1 MPQPS
6 LHEILDTAL
15 ERAVAITTGRDDAQP
30 RPGQVALAHDALTA
44 MLVAG
49 QAAGAA
55 PTGVGK
61 ALDLRTPIA
70 TPSGWTTMGEIKV
83 GDVVF
88 DETGAETTVTWISNV
103 MTDRACYEVAFS
115 DGSSIIADADHQW
128 ATVTRSLR
136 FKQAERRR
144 MESGKGKNSL
154 GRLQHLDE
162 LRALRTRVEQSG
174 SSMTRREVSDRFPDF
189 QDALLRARSRLNSR
203 NLGKSEAFDIRPALD
218 EVISRTQKISAL
230 SQDPPDEFEVMT
242 TAQMSSTLVCGDAL
256 NHAVR
261 VAGPLDTKMADL
273 PIDPYLLGVWLGDGS
288 SGAGN
293 VTSGTEDFDEL
304 MKNVQSAGY
313 HINVSERKNHSFKL
327 AFLQPRPDLCPYG
340 HDDFVPNMG
349 ERVNRTCVTCVKTRP
364 SKDNRSRENRWNEPL
379 TLHLRQLGVLCSKH
393 IPSSYLRASIEQRHA
408 LLQGIMDTDGTASG
422 RKCGIDLCNERLAID
437 VFELIVSLGIRATIR
452 TAPATISELVDGVR
466 RTRVVGTRWR
476 MSFTTNTPMFRFER
490 KLAMQMRGKPSPG
503 TNARF
508 RYVTGIRP
516 VETRPVRCIQVSSP
530 NHLFLAGKT
539 MIPTH
544 NSIAYSIPAALL
556 AAKRLERTVI
566 ATESLNL
573 QSQLVEKDLPVVV
586 EAIERVTG
594 TRPRFALLKGWS
606 NYVCAASAYQA
617 ACDIAGIEARPPS
630 SPLKGLI
637 DAKDALNNTAFFTN
651 EVEVVKWALEEN
663 IEPRSGDRAGLTI
676 DATDEMW
683 NSVSTTSAECPG
695 ALQCPFGDVCRPGIA
710 RETAGEADIIVTN
723 HAMLAIQA
731 ANTVKVVIGNKTVG
745 PIHHLVVDEA
755 HGLANTVRSQGA
767 TVVNAARLFDV
778 LRSVEHLYS
787 GSPGKTK
794 DLRTS
799 GLGVMAELDAHL
811 AKTLRGKTSFTIA
824 PKDECLGEG
833 LSGLVVAW
841 LDAARRLVPRPDS
854 SVVMGEI
861 RARYRAISKIDV
873 LKNAVGSIAT
883 DAMNVARW
891 VETDNRFNRAP
902 IKGLESLTG
911 ATLRLS
917 PVDVGPML
925 RSNLYEAQ
933 LGTYASTDDGDV
945 EMGQSEEALPMS
957 VVVLSATLPQSSV
970 VDLGIVARRV
980 EYPSPFTVAF
990 ANSALFVP
998 KASSEDLAELC
1009 FMENG
1014 KYRFNTSAHAEWASR
1029 YINQLVAA
1037 NGGSAL
1043 VLSSTTNA
1051 GKRYAEALRMA
1062 HPDLVVHS
1070 QWDGPTKC
1078 VVAEWRQDIG
1088 SVLVGTRSLMTGV
1101 DAPGT
1106 TCDLVIIDRVP
1117 RSAGN
1122 PVDDARTAKV
1132 QERLSIDRWSA
1143 DRLTYASDASLLMTQ
1158 AAGRL
1163 IRAVTDSGLVAI
1175 LDPRL
1180 LKSAVSG
1187 LRYPEPTRQIYMS
1200 AFESFATK
1208 ISDPKKAIEW
1218 IAAHKAR
1225 TSPLDARR

>member
-1 MPQPS
+1 
-6 LHEILDTAL
+6 
-15 ERAVAITTGRDDAQP
+15 
-30 RPGQVALAHDALTA
+30 

-174 SSMTRREVSDRFPDF
+174 SSMTRRKVIDRFPDF

-490 KLAMQMRGKPSPG
+490 KLAMQMKGKPSPG

-556 AAKRLERTVI
+556 AAKRGERTVV

-573 QSQLVEKDLPVVV
+573 QSQLVDKDLPVVV
-586 EAIERVTG
+586 EAIEQVTG
-594 TRPRFALLKGWS
+594 KRPQFSVLKGWA
-606 NYVCAASAYQA
+606 NYVCAASTYQT
-617 ACDIAGIEARPPS
+617 ACDIAGVEARPPS
-630 SPLKGLI
+630 SPLKGLV
-637 DAKDALNNTAFFTN
+637 DAKEALDNTIFHTS
-651 EVEVVKWALEEN
+651 EVDVVKWALEEN
-663 IEPRSGDRAGLTI
+663 IEMRSGDRAGLTI

-683 NSVSTTSAECPG
+683 NSVSTTSSECPG
-695 ALQCPFGDVCRPGIA
+695 ALQCPFGAVCRPGAA
-710 RETAGEADIIVTN
+710 RETAGEADIVVTN
-723 HAMLAIQA
+723 HALIAIQT
-731 ANTVKVVIGNKTVG
+731 ANAIKVVIGNNTIG
-745 PIHHLVVDEA
+745 PINHLVVDEA

-861 RARYRAISKIDV
+861 RARYRAISKIEV
-873 LKNAVGSIAT
+873 LKSAVTGMAT

-891 VETDNRFNRAP
+891 VETDKRFNRTS

-925 RSNLYEAQ
+925 RSNLYEVQ
-933 LGTYASTDDGDV
+933 LGVYASTDGDV

-990 ANSALFVP
+990 ANSALFAP

-1062 HPDLVVHS
+1062 HPNLVVFS
-1070 QWDGPTKC
+1070 QWDGGSTKNI
-1078 VVAEWRQDIG
+1078 VQKWKDDHSSI
-1088 SVLVGTRSLMTGV
+1088 LVGTRSLMTGV
-1101 DAPGT
+1101 DNSGNSCT
-1106 TCDLVIIDRVP
+1106 LVIIDRVP
-1117 RSAGN
+1117 RSASN
-1122 PVDDARTAKV
+1122 PVDDARV
-1132 QERLSIDRWSA
+1132 SRLSERLEIDRWTS
-1143 DRLTYASDASLLMTQ
+1143 DRYVYVGDASLLMTQ

-1163 IRAVTDSGLVAI
+1163 IRSISDSGCVAI

-1180 LKSAVSG
+1180 LKSAPNG

-1200 AFESFATK
+1200 SFEAFATK
-1208 ISDPKKAIEW
+1208 IADPKHAMEW
-1218 IAAHKAR
+1218 IASHRAR
-1225 TSPLDARR
+1225 MSSVEVV